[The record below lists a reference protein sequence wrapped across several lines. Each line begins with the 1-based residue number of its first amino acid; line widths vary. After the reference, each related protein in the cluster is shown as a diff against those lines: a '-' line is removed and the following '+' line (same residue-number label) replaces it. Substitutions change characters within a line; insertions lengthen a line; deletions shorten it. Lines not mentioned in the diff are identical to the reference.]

1 MRATVYCGGGG
12 EGSTIKGESVMT
24 VKGMASRHIRKKSE
38 NNRISGD
45 SVQRKIKVE
54 RYRKYK
60 RRLQKRCTVQFME
73 LEHNRI

>member
-1 MRATVYCGGGG
+1 
-12 EGSTIKGESVMT
+12 MT
-24 VKGMASRHIRKKSE
+24 VKRMASRHIRKKSE
-38 NNRISGD
+38 NNTISGD